1 MINIGLRRH
10 VIVSLSTLFN
20 TTEYLMQIETQHNN
34 SEVHKSTTDLTRL
47 MNDVLELAKKEGATN
62 AAVAVNNDRGFSVDV
77 RMGEVETVAFSE
89 DKGVGLTVYIG
100 QRKGG
105 ASSTDTSPA
114 ALELL
119 AKAACDI
126 ARVSAEDPC
135 FGLADKELMT
145 KNHPDLDL
153 FHPWD
158 ITPQHAIE
166 LALKCEAHALSLDKR
181 ITNSDGVSV
190 SSYESHHGYANTYGG
205 EGFIQSTRHSISCS
219 LIAKDGEEMQRDYD
233 YSIARNAHDLIDTD
247 LIAQNAVERALSRLN
262 SKQIATQT
270 TPVIFSSRV
279 SSGLFSSFISA
290 ISGSNLYRKNS
301 FLLDSVGQQ
310 LFPEFIRIYEQ
321 PHLKGAL
328 GSSPFD
334 SEGVPTRA
342 NVLVEKGCLQQYVLG
357 SYSARKMG
365 LKTTANG
372 DGVHNLI
379 IDPTTGDLAELLKTM
394 NKGLLVTE
402 LMGQGINGITGDY
415 SRGASGYWIE
425 DGVIQFPVDEITIAG
440 NLKEMFQMI
449 LAVGNDVNLNISTHC
464 GSVLIEKMMV
474 AGK

>member
-1 MINIGLRRH
+1 M
-10 VIVSLSTLFN
+10 
-20 TTEYLMQIETQHNN
+20 
-34 SEVHKSTTDLTRL
+34 TR
-47 MNDVLELAKKEGATN
+47 
-62 AAVAVNNDRGFSVDV
+62 
-77 RMGEVETVAFSE
+77 
-89 DKGVGLTVYIG
+89 
-100 QRKGG
+100 
-105 ASSTDTSPA
+105 
-114 ALELL
+114 
-119 AKAACDI
+119 
-126 ARVSAEDPC
+126 
-135 FGLADKELMT
+135 
-145 KNHPDLDL
+145 NHPDLDL

-158 ITPQHAIE
+158 ITPQQAIE
-166 LALKCEAHALSLDKR
+166 MALKCESHALSIDKR

-205 EGFIQSTRHSISCS
+205 GGFTHSTRHSISCS
-219 LIAKDGEEMQRDYD
+219 LIAQNGAKMQRDYD
-233 YSIARNAHDLIDTD
+233 YSSVRNANDLVDIH
-247 LIAQNAVERALSRLN
+247 LIAKNAADRALSRLD
-262 SKQIATQT
+262 SKQIETQM

-301 FLLDSVGQQ
+301 FLLDSVGQKI
-310 LFPEFIRIYEQ
+310 FPEFIRIYEQ

-328 GSSPFD
+328 GSSPVD
-334 SEGVPTRA
+334 SEGVPTRD
-342 NVLVEKGCLQQYVLG
+342 NLFIDKGVLQQYVLG

-365 LKTTANG
+365 LKTTANA
-372 DGVHNLI
+372 DGVHNLT
-379 IDPTTGDLAELLKTM
+379 IDPTTGDLEALLKMM

-425 DGVIQFPVDEITIAG
+425 DGVIQYPVDEITIAG

-449 LAVGNDVNLNISTHC
+449 LAVGNDINSNISMRC

>member
-1 MINIGLRRH
+1 
-10 VIVSLSTLFN
+10 
-20 TTEYLMQIETQHNN
+20 MQIKTQHSK
-34 SEVHKSTTDLTRL
+34 SEGHKSTTELSRIMD
-47 MNDVLELAKKEGATN
+47 MVIALAKQEGATN

-119 AKAACDI
+119 VKAACDI

-153 FHPWD
+153 FHPWNV
-158 ITPQHAIE
+158 TPQQAIE
-166 LALKCEAHALSLDKR
+166 LALKCESHALSLDKR

-190 SSYESHHGYANTYGG
+190 SSYESLHGYSNTHGG
-205 EGFIQSTRHSISCS
+205 AGFMHSSRHSISCS
-219 LIAKDGEEMQRDYD
+219 VIAQDGEKMQRDYD
-233 YSIARNAHDLIDTD
+233 YSTVRNAQDLKDTD
-247 LIAQNAVERALSRLN
+247 LIAKEAVERALSRLG
-262 SKQIATQT
+262 SKQITTQEI
-270 TPVIFSSRV
+270 PVIFSSRV
-279 SSGLFSSFISA
+279 SGGLFSSFINA

-310 LFPEFIRIYEQ
+310 IFPEFIRVYEQ

-328 GSSPFD
+328 GSSAFD
-334 SEGVPTRA
+334 SEGVPTRP
-342 NVLVEKGCLQQYVLG
+342 NVLVENGRLQQYVLG

-372 DGVHNLI
+372 DGVHNLT
-379 IDPTTGDLAELLKTM
+379 IDPTAGDLKELLKTM

-415 SRGASGYWIE
+415 SRGASGYWVE
-425 DGVIQFPVDEITIAG
+425 DGIIQFPVDEITIAG

-449 LAVGNDVNLNISTHC
+449 LGVGTDINPNNSTRC